1 MTEEI
6 SKLVAKE
13 YIVVVDPGQHE
24 EAYIICIDAKLW
36 RVTYIKIIIALN
48 VTI

>member
-13 YIVVVDPGQHE
+13 YIVVVDTGQPE
-24 EAYIICIDAKLW
+24 EACILCIDAKL
-36 RVTYIKIIIALN
+36 
-48 VTI
+48 

>member
-13 YIVVVDPGQHE
+13 YIVVVDPAKPE
-24 EAYIICIDAKLW
+24 ESYSIYIDAKPW
-36 RVTYIKIIIALN
+36 RVTYIKIIIALD
-48 VTI
+48 VII